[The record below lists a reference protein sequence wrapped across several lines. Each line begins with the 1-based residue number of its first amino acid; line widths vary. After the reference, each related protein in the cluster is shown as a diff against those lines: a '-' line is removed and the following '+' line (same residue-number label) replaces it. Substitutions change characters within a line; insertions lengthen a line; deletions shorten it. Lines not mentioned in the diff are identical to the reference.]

1 MKGIAKKSILFDSRG
16 AILILLII
24 AIMIMA
30 IIGAVLYSIT
40 ATSTLNQAEAQKA
53 VNAFYAAEAGTRLV
67 ASEYK
72 AAAAAVKND
81 TLVSLN
87 GRTFNLPNNR
97 GQFTVGVY
105 PYWFYLPSTSSGYA
119 ANASSMTVRLPG
131 TIPPLNEDGST
142 ATISIPSSGRIKVAG
157 KGQVARFSSGT
168 VSGSNVTFNLSRPF
182 PFALNPGD
190 EFYLCFLPSTSQT
203 VYKKGTGGQNTNL
216 ILKNVA
222 ADAQNFPPEN
232 GAIAIAL
239 PNVGIFDFRYD
250 KRIPAIVNPS
260 SPPATVTL
268 TNIDDLDPA
277 SPAAFPLN
285 IVNCAPSDDGASCH
299 DDYSVPLPRTTLI
312 YLGRSLAIQSVGT
325 FGQ

>member
-1 MKGIAKKSILFDSRG
+1 MNGIAKRSILSDSRG
-16 AILILLII
+16 AILILLIV

-30 IIGAVLYSIT
+30 IIGAVIYSIT

-53 VNAFYAAEAGTRLV
+53 VNAFYAAEAGTRVV

-72 AAAAAVKND
+72 AAAATGKND

-87 GRTFNLPNNR
+87 GRTFDLPGNR
-97 GQFTVGVY
+97 GQFTVNVY
-105 PYWFYLPSTSSGYA
+105 PYWFYLRSTSSGYT
-119 ANASSMTVRLPG
+119 ANASSITVRLPG

-142 ATISIPSSGRIKVAG
+142 TAISIPGSGRIRVAG
-157 KGQVARFSSGT
+157 KAQVARFSSGS
-168 VSGSNVTFNLSRPF
+168 VSGSDVTFNLSRPF
-182 PFALNPGD
+182 SFALNPGD
-190 EFYLCFLPSTSQT
+190 EFYLCFLPSQSQT
-203 VYKKGTGGQNTNL
+203 VYKKGTAGQNTDL

-250 KRIPAIVNPS
+250 KRIPAVVDPS

-268 TNIDDLDPA
+268 TNINDLDSA
-277 SPAAFPLN
+277 RPAAFPLN
-285 IVNCAPSDDGASCH
+285 IVNCDPGNDLAPCH
-299 DDYSVPLPRTTLI
+299 DDYSYAQRTTLI
-312 YLGRSLAIQSVGT
+312 YLGRSLAIQSTGT